1 MEKIFKLFLS
11 SHEQTCEN
19 HHNAGIMFPLLEF
32 RNHDDTEKINVR
44 KFLFSP
50 AQKKNEDRMW
60 HLECSLPFI
69 LTSHV
74 SSIFSWGT
82 RKKVTFYTTCLRA
95 SVWNLLKKVEL
106 EQIEKFGNWQK
117 ILQILILETFP

>member
-1 MEKIFKLFLS
+1 
-11 SHEQTCEN
+11 
-19 HHNAGIMFPLLEF
+19 MFPLLEF
-32 RNHDDTEKINVR
+32 RNQKDKCPTEV
-44 KFLFSP
+44 SP
-50 AQKKNEDRMW
+50 AWSSKNEDRMW

-95 SVWNLLKKVEL
+95 SVWNLLKK
-106 EQIEKFGNWQK
+106 N
-117 ILQILILETFP
+117 